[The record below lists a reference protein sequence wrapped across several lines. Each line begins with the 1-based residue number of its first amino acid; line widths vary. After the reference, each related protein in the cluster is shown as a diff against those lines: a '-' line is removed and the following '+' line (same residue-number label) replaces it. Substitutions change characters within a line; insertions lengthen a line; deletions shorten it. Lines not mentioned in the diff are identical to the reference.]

1 MAVALVAFVVA
12 MTFMFA
18 AFVMAVTFMTFTVA
32 FFVAMTLMTFTM
44 SFAMAALVVT
54 FAVALAVAAAALA
67 VMTAATF
74 LRRKFAMQ
82 AFGQFL
88 LGSVTYRDNL
98 SLEIQCL
105 ASHRMIEV
113 HSHCIFVNLG
123 NRALNYHAGAVQQR
137 NHSADDQ
144 QVFPDDAVHLE

>member
-1 MAVALVAFVVA
+1 MAVALVTIVVA
-12 MTFMFA
+12 VAFMFA
-18 AFVMAVTFMTFTVA
+18 AFFMAVTLVA
-32 FFVAMTLMTFTM
+32 FLVAMALMAFTM

-54 FAVALAVAAAALA
+54 FAVALAVAASAALA
-67 VMTAATF
+67 VMAAATF
-74 LRRKFAMQ
+74 LRREFAMQ

-113 HSHCIFVNLG
+113 HGHCIFVDLG
-123 NRALNYHAGAVQQR
+123 NRALNYHTGAVQQR

-144 QVFPDDAVHLE
+144 QVFPDGAVHLE

>member
-1 MAVALVAFVVA
+1 MAVALV
-12 MTFMFA
+12 T
-18 AFVMAVTFMTFTVA
+18 FVMAVTLVVTTFFVTVA
-32 FFVAMTLMTFTM
+32 FVAFLVAMTLMTFTM

-54 FAVALAVAAAALA
+54 FAVALAVAASAALA
-67 VMTAATF
+67 VMAAATF
-74 LRRKFAMQ
+74 LRREFAMQ

-113 HSHCIFVNLG
+113 HGHCIFVDLG

-137 NHSADDQ
+137 NYSADDQ
-144 QVFPDDAVHLE
+144 QVFPDGAVHLE

>member
-1 MAVALVAFVVA
+1 MAVALVTFVMTVTLVVSTFVVA
-12 MTFMFA
+12 MA
-18 AFVMAVTFMTFTVA
+18 
-32 FFVAMTLMTFTM
+32 LMTFTM

-54 FAVALAVAAAALA
+54 FAVALAVAASAALA
-67 VMTAATF
+67 VMAAATF
-74 LRRKFAMQ
+74 LRREFAMQ

-113 HSHCIFVNLG
+113 HGHCIFVNLG

-144 QVFPDDAVHLE
+144 QVFPDGAVHLE

>member
-1 MAVALVAFVVA
+1 MAVALVTFVVA
-12 MTFMFA
+12 MTL
-18 AFVMAVTFMTFTVA
+18 VVSTFL
-32 FFVAMTLMTFTM
+32 VAMTLMTFTM

-54 FAVALAVAAAALA
+54 FAVALAVAASAALA
-67 VMTAATF
+67 VMAAATF
-74 LRRKFAMQ
+74 LRREFAMQ

-113 HSHCIFVNLG
+113 HGHCIFVDLG
-123 NRALNYHAGAVQQR
+123 NRALDYHAGAVQQR

-144 QVFPDDAVHLE
+144 QVFPDGAVHLE

>member
-1 MAVALVAFVVA
+1 
-12 MTFMFA
+12 
-18 AFVMAVTFMTFTVA
+18 MAVTLVVTTFFVTVAFVA

-44 SFAMAALVVT
+44 SFA
-54 FAVALAVAAAALA
+54 VAASATLA
-67 VMTAATF
+67 VMAAATF
-74 LRRKFAMQ
+74 LRREFAMQ

-113 HSHCIFVNLG
+113 HGHCIFVNLG

-137 NHSADDQ
+137 NYSADDQ
-144 QVFPDDAVHLE
+144 QVFPDGAVHLE

>member
-1 MAVALVAFVVA
+1 
-12 MTFMFA
+12 
-18 AFVMAVTFMTFTVA
+18 
-32 FFVAMTLMTFTM
+32 
-44 SFAMAALVVT
+44 
-54 FAVALAVAAAALA
+54 
-67 VMTAATF
+67 
-74 LRRKFAMQ
+74 MQ

-113 HSHCIFVNLG
+113 HGHCIFVNLG

-137 NHSADDQ
+137 NYSADDQ
-144 QVFPDDAVHLE
+144 QVFPDGAVHLE

>member
-1 MAVALVAFVVA
+1 MAVALVVTTFFVTV
-12 MTFMFA
+12 TLV
-18 AFVMAVTFMTFTVA
+18 AFVMAMTFVS
-32 FFVAMTLMTFTM
+32 FTM

-54 FAVALAVAAAALA
+54 FAVALAMAASAALA
-67 VMTAATF
+67 VMAAATF
-74 LRRKFAMQ
+74 LRHEFAMQ

-88 LGSVTYRDNL
+88 LCSVTYRDNL

-113 HSHCIFVNLG
+113 HGHCIFVNLG
-123 NRALNYHAGAVQQR
+123 NRALDHHAGAVQQR

-144 QVFPDDAVHLE
+144 QVFPDGAVHL

>member
-1 MAVALVAFVVA
+1 MAVALVVTTFFMAMALMLTTFFMTVTLVAFLVA
-12 MTFMFA
+12 MA
-18 AFVMAVTFMTFTVA
+18 
-32 FFVAMTLMTFTM
+32 LMTFTM

-54 FAVALAVAAAALA
+54 FAVALTVAASATLA
-67 VMTAATF
+67 VMAAATF
-74 LRRKFAMQ
+74 LRCKFAMQ

-113 HSHCIFVNLG
+113 HGHGIFVNLG
-123 NRALNYHAGAVQQR
+123 NRALDYHAGAVQQR

-144 QVFPDDAVHLE
+144 QVFPDGAVHLK